1 MPDRHFFFF
10 ATLAKTTTLVVST
23 KKRKRRLPVGITIHL
38 LIMNVPQILLTI
50 ALIFFGCAVMGSLV
64 VLLWAIGCVEKIK
77 TRFNLDV
84 NSQPPDASN
93 EIGEKSTSSVETA
106 EDLETGAPA
115 KGSYDMTPVDS
126 QELEP
131 PSPRSKMSDTIDFA
145 DESTKVTSYEAKD
158 RNHVAGAPFPFLCV
172 TKRTYPQVKPAA
184 TRGAF
189 VALEEDT

>member
-1 MPDRHFFFF
+1 
-10 ATLAKTTTLVVST
+10 
-23 KKRKRRLPVGITIHL
+23 
-38 LIMNVPQILLTI
+38 MNVPQILLTI
-50 ALIFFGCAVMGSLV
+50 AFIFFGCAVMGALV

-126 QELEP
+126 KETEP
-131 PSPRSKMSDTIDFA
+131 LSPRSKMSDTIDFA
-145 DESTKVTSYEAKD
+145 DETTKGTSFEVTNSTK
-158 RNHVAGAPFPFLCV
+158 VAGAPFTFLCV
-172 TKRTYPQVKPAA
+172 TKLTYPQVKPAA

-189 VALEEDT
+189 VPLEEET